1 VAEQGIDLV
10 FFRSSDGPQNVC
22 VLEIPQSSYIHSIW
36 DEVLSRRLKGKVRIM
51 NSFQKNLISKNSR
64 VFHYAEYDDLDFDKL
79 GSADPKYLGCSY
91 IYRKALIRKHYLS
104 HTVRMYSAK
113 NPDSVLKKAYPE
125 SYDIEVDYAEF
136 LDDALDEAYELR
148 SQVESGEHV
157 WILKPSMS
165 DRGQGIR
172 LFKTIDQLQQIFS
185 EFEEQGSVVTDSED
199 ESGENYGVI
208 TSQLRHFVVQKYVEN
223 PLILSDHGDRK
234 FHIRTYVLCVG
245 AIKVYVYRDMLAL
258 FALHKYQPPVS
269 DPNDGQVRLNGHLT
283 NTCLQGE
290 EKDNQ
295 SVDRFWNLKGISY
308 EGKNYIFN
316 QICDITGELF
326 KAACTNDRINFQPV
340 PNAFEFYGLDF
351 LVQADNSVNLLEVN
365 AYPDFKQTGDD
376 LKDLIH
382 RLLEATTNEAILPFF
397 GLERKQ
403 ATDLK
408 IVLDQNL
415 SGSW

>member
-1 VAEQGIDLV
+1 MIE
-10 FFRSSDGPQNVC
+10 FFRTSDGPNNVC
-22 VLEIPQSSYIHSIW
+22 VLAISPSSYIHPIW
-36 DEVLSRRLKGKVRIM
+36 DEVLSRRLKGQVRIM
-51 NSFQKNLISKNSR
+51 NSFQKDLIGKNSR

-79 GSADPKYLGCSY
+79 GSADPQYLGCSY
-91 IYRKALIRKHYLS
+91 IYRKALIRKHYLN
-104 HTVRMYSAK
+104 HTVRMYCSK
-113 NPDSVLKKAYPE
+113 NPDSILKTAYPE

-148 SQVESGEHV
+148 SEIESGEHI

-172 LFKTIDQLQQIFS
+172 LFKTINQLQQIFDD
-185 EFEEQGSVVTDSED
+185 FEESGVATDSEGED
-199 ESGENYGVI
+199 ESGEHYGVI
-208 TSQLRHFVVQKYVEN
+208 TSQLRHFVVQKYIEN
-223 PLILSDHGDRK
+223 PLILNDHDDRK

-258 FALHKYQPPVS
+258 FALSKYQPPVS
-269 DPNDGQVRLNGHLT
+269 DPDSGQVLLNGHLT

-290 EKDNQ
+290 EKDDL

-316 QICDITGELF
+316 QICDITSELF
-326 KAACTNDRINFQPV
+326 KAACKNDRINFQPV

-351 LVQADNSVNLLEVN
+351 LVQSDNTVNLLEVN